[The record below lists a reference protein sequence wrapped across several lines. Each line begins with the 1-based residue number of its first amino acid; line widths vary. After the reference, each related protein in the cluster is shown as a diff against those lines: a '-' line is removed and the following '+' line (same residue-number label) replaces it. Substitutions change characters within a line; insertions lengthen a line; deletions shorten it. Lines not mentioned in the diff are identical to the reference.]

1 MSKAEKI
8 VAVKGMNDILPAD
21 APLWELFE
29 NTVHSVLKSYGFQKI
44 VTPIVEDTAL
54 FKRAIGAVTDIVE
67 KEMYS
72 FADSMNGDLLT
83 LRPEGTAGVVRAVI
97 EHNLV
102 YEGPKR
108 VWYKGP
114 MFRHERP
121 QRGRYR
127 QFFQVGAEAI
137 GFTGPDIDAELI
149 MLCRRLWDDL
159 GLENIRLELNSIGDA
174 AERARHR
181 ADLIAYFEANID
193 LLDAEAKRRLH
204 ANPLRILDTKNP
216 AMQDLVNAAP
226 KLLDYLEGE
235 SVAHFEGVKRILD
248 HNNIQY
254 TINPRL
260 VRGLDYYNR
269 TVFEWV
275 TDSLGSQGTVC
286 AGGRYDPLIESFGG
300 KPTPAVGFAMGIE
313 RLVELM
319 KMAGEPAE
327 PNQCDVYMVHQGEAA
342 QMQAFV
348 LAERIRDAG
357 LDVVLHC
364 AAASGPGSFKTQ
376 MKKADGSGATFAV
389 ILGEDEVAKHV
400 AAIKTMRGGEGEQ
413 QQTVPFDEVV
423 DHLVHLITCDD
434 PTHHHHH

>member
-1 MSKAEKI
+1 
-8 VAVKGMNDILPAD
+8 
-21 APLWELFE
+21 
-29 NTVHSVLKSYGFQKI
+29 
-44 VTPIVEDTAL
+44 
-54 FKRAIGAVTDIVE
+54 
-67 KEMYS
+67 
-72 FADSMNGDLLT
+72 
-83 LRPEGTAGVVRAVI
+83 
-97 EHNLV
+97 
-102 YEGPKR
+102 
-108 VWYKGP
+108 

-127 QFFQVGAEAI
+127 QFFQIGAEAV

-181 ADLIAYFEANID
+181 ADLIAYFEKHSEQ
-193 LLDAEAKRRLH
+193 LDAEAQRRLH
-204 ANPLRILDTKNP
+204 SNPLRILDTKNP

-226 KLLDYLEGE
+226 KLLDYIEGE
-235 SVAHFEGVKRILD
+235 SLAHFEGVKRILD

-254 TINPRL
+254 TVNPRL

-275 TDSLGSQGTVC
+275 TDLLGAQGTVC

-300 KPTPAVGFAMGIE
+300 KSTPAVGFAMGIE

-319 KMAGEPAE
+319 KEAGEPAA
-327 PNQCDVYMVHQGEAA
+327 PAQCDVYMVHQGEAA

-364 AAASGPGSFKTQ
+364 ATASGAGSFKNQ
-376 MKKADGSGATFAV
+376 MKKADGAGAAFAV
-389 ILGEDEVAKHV
+389 ILGEDEMANGT
-400 AAIKTMRGGEGEQ
+400 AAVKAMRGDAGAQ
-413 QQTVPFDEVV
+413 QQASVPFDEVV
-423 DHLVHLITCDD
+423 DYLVDQIVGDD
-434 PTHHHHH
+434 HDHDHVHYHH